1 MKSNKINFISKFKW
15 IMLAPIVLLV
25 LSVILGAIFGLN
37 LDYDFRNVSTF
48 NVKFNTT
55 VTNTEYKLLQK
66 ELKSMVN
73 ESEVNSFRIERIGE
87 GAQNGLF
94 VKIINEDGEF
104 DEAIN
109 QLKTNIEEN
118 LLSEISEDIESSV
131 VITTSET
138 IENLPRSASKM
149 ILWTSISLIL
159 ILAFVF
165 FYYLIRYNF
174 IAGVSLV
181 LTILLEIAML
191 TTVMIVA
198 RIPFNY
204 YFVVSYVLTAITSI
218 VLTTVINNTL
228 KEGLHDE
235 NLNKYSNADRV
246 YTAIDKV
253 FTNSSIFMAILL
265 LLVMAVMFFGNVS
278 LIYTCLSIIVGIIIS
293 YLASFVFYTSIW
305 SFWYK
310 KDKDITLR
318 RRIQAEKNKVE
329 NKTDDKIVV

>member
-1 MKSNKINFISKFKW
+1 M
-15 IMLAPIVLLV
+15 
-25 LSVILGAIFGLN
+25 
-37 LDYDFRNVSTF
+37 
-48 NVKFNTT
+48 
-55 VTNTEYKLLQK
+55 
-66 ELKSMVN
+66 
-73 ESEVNSFRIERIGE
+73 
-87 GAQNGLF
+87 
-94 VKIINEDGEF
+94 
-104 DEAIN
+104 
-109 QLKTNIEEN
+109 
-118 LLSEISEDIESSV
+118 
-131 VITTSET
+131 
-138 IENLPRSASKM
+138 
-149 ILWTSISLIL
+149 
-159 ILAFVF
+159 F

-204 YFVVSYVLTAITSI
+204 YFVVSYVLTAVTSI
-218 VLTTVINNTL
+218 VLTTVINNTI
-228 KEGLHDE
+228 KDGLHDE
-235 NLNKYSNADRV
+235 NLSKYSNADRV

-293 YLASFVFYTSIW
+293 YLVSFVFYTSIW